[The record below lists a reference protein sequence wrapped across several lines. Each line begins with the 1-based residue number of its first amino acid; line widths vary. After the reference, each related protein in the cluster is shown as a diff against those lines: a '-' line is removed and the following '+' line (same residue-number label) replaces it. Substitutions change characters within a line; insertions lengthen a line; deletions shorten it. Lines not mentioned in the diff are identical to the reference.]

1 MNQHRFPRRLLP
13 VLTLGIAASLPAAD
27 PLTKRLE
34 IDFNR
39 DVPPRSLGGFATRS
53 DGRLLAG
60 PGFENLAA
68 TLPADLLWTL
78 QPAAQPG
85 RWLVGSG
92 PEGRILSVAYDGA
105 KPAEVSVLADLAET
119 HVFALAVLPDG
130 SVFAGTSPQ
139 GTLVLVRDGKVA
151 ARVALPVDSVLDLT
165 LTPDG
170 SVLAATGNPGKI
182 YRVDPARFA
191 VAGDNTAKVTDAAE
205 LAQKG
210 VSFFGEIRDRNVRRL
225 ALLPDGRVLAGSA
238 PKGNVYTFPSKG
250 GAPLVLLEGRESE
263 VTDLLVQPDG
273 SFYAAIT
280 FAGTTGEARVNRPA
294 PTPPPAAA
302 GSANQPPAT
311 PPVPE
316 PEATPAARFTGR
328 SQLVFFPKNG
338 LPEVVV
344 ARGAVA
350 FYRLARHGGWLLLA
364 GGEQGELLAYDPA
377 ERRSLNL
384 GASVSAQLN
393 GLAAVRDG
401 VFLVLRN
408 NPAGLARVD
417 FTGTAEHRAET
428 RRLDL
433 GAPAELGRL
442 VFGEGTG
449 EKPGLG
455 VAVRTSFGADEL
467 EGWTDWTPLQP
478 SDGAWYAAGLRGRH
492 VQLRVTATGPLDS
505 SGLDRAA
512 LYYQPQNRRPAIGEF
527 RILPPNYGLL
537 PAPEQAQQATATLGQ
552 FLTATSG
559 ASRDDGRPK
568 STLLNSQVVPQ
579 PGAQLVYWTSS
590 DADGDNLAVTFSIRP
605 RGTAEWTDLAV
616 RTRDNFVQFAISHLA
631 DGYYDTRLVLEELAP
646 RPAAERQRHALQT
659 DALLV
664 DKTPPVIKDAQATA
678 ARASISGADA
688 LSPLAGAE
696 FIYNNGHKETVEH
709 PADGLLDGRVETFV
723 AEPPAE
729 KVAGATSV
737 EIILYDQA
745 GNSAARR
752 LPLH

>member
-1 MNQHRFPRRLLP
+1 MTLRHFTPALLLLA
-13 VLTLGIAASLPAAD
+13 VAAFAAD
-27 PLTKRLE
+27 PLTKQLE

-39 DVPPRSLGGFATRS
+39 DVPARSLGGFAARS

-60 PGFENLAA
+60 PVLENLPAA
-68 TLPADLLWTL
+68 LPADLLWTL
-78 QPAAQPG
+78 QPATQPG

-92 PEGRILSVAYDGA
+92 PEGKILSVAYDGA
-105 KPAEVSVLADLAET
+105 KPAEITVLADLSET
-119 HVFALAVLPDG
+119 HVFALAVLPG
-130 SVFAGTSPQ
+130 GAVLAGTSPQ

-151 ARVALPVDSVLDLT
+151 ARVALPVDSVLDLAV
-165 LTPDG
+165 LPDG

-182 YRVDPARFA
+182 YRVDLAAFA
-191 VAGDNTAKVTDAAE
+191 KAGDSSEKITDTAA
-205 LAQKG
+205 LATKG
-210 VSFFGEIRDRNVRRL
+210 VSLFGEIRDRNVRRL

-238 PKGNVYTFPSKG
+238 PKGNVYAFPAKG

-294 PTPPPAAA
+294 PPPPPA
-302 GSANQPPAT
+302 SANTTNQTAAT
-311 PPVPE
+311 PVPPVPE
-316 PEATPAARFTGR
+316 PEASTPRFAGR
-328 SQLVFFPKNG
+328 SQLVFFPKDG
-338 LPEVVV
+338 LPDIVV

-350 FYRLARHGGWLLLA
+350 FYRLARHGNWLLLA

-377 ERRSLNL
+377 ERRSLTL

-393 GLAAVRDG
+393 GLATVRDG
-401 VFLVLRN
+401 LFLALRN

-417 FTGTAEHRAET
+417 FTGPAERRAET

-433 GAPAELGRL
+433 GTPAELGRL

-449 EKPGLG
+449 EKTGLA

-478 SDGAWYAAGLRGRH
+478 SDGSWFAAGLRGRH
-492 VQLRVTATGPLDS
+492 VQLRVSATGPVDAA
-505 SGLDRAA
+505 GLDKAV
-512 LYYQPQNRRPAIGEF
+512 LHYLPQNRRPAIGEF

-537 PAPEQAQQATATLGQ
+537 PAPEQAPQASATLGQ
-552 FLTATSG
+552 FLAATGSS
-559 ASRDDGRPK
+559 ARDEGRGK

-579 PGAQLVYWTSS
+579 PGAQLVYWTMN
-590 DADGDNLAVTFSIRP
+590 DADGDTIAATFSIRP
-605 RGTAEWTDLAV
+605 RGTNDWTDLAV
-616 RTRDNFVQFAISHLA
+616 RTRDNYAQFDISHLA

-646 RPAAERQRHALQT
+646 RPAADRQRHALQT

-664 DKTPPVIKDAQATA
+664 DKTPPVIKDVQATA

-723 AEPPAE
+723 AEPAAE

-752 LPLH
+752 LPLK